1 MHHTRRAKR
10 QTPVR
15 CTLCGREI
23 TVGEEYWDCNASR
36 ICCECLPEYARQE
49 LTSPFNINFIKM
61 VCLYFSELY

>member
-15 CTLCGREI
+15 CTLCGRES

-36 ICCECLPEYARQE
+36 ICWECLPEYARQE
-49 LTSPFNINFIKM
+49 LTSCREIRGREAG
-61 VCLYFSELY
+61 L